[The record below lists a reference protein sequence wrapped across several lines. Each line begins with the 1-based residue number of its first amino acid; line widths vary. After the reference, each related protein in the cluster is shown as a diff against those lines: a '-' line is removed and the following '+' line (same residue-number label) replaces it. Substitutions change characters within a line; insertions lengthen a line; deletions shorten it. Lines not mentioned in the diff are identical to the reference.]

1 MAMVGGT
8 HREYKKERVFKL
20 AKRYIDTKIFDKS
33 WFRRLSAEVKAVW
46 FYLITRCDHAG
57 ILDFDYDSFNFHLS
71 VTHSEKDYLKLFKQ
85 FENRVLLFEN
95 NTKVWVKTFIDYQY
109 GGLETLNPNVRPQ
122 KAVIDRLI
130 NQGLLDPETMVYK
143 AIDNDT
149 DKAKKA
155 RGEAIIVAYKPKLKE
170 RFNDSVDVD
179 EEVEKMIDWIKQSGK
194 SYKDYEAFARNWC
207 RNSKGTFKN
216 KKGSGKYTLADF
228 KKETGGFNIGYCY
241 ECGEYQF
248 YNDYEVFQDSRCCK
262 KRILPKRRE
271 VENGKQSAN
280 NNK

>member
-1 MAMVGGT
+1 MVGGT

-20 AKRYIDTKIFDKS
+20 AKRYIDTKIFEKS
-33 WFRRLSAEVKAVW
+33 WFRRLNTEVKAVW

-71 VTHSEKDYLKLFKQ
+71 VAHDEETYLELFKQ
-85 FENRVLLFEN
+85 FGDRVLLFED
-95 NTKVWVKTFIDYQY
+95 NTKVWVKTFINYQY

-130 NQGLLDPETMVYK
+130 NQGLLDPKTMVYK
-143 AIDNDT
+143 TIDSPT
-149 DKAKKA
+149 DEKQNAKA
-155 RGEAIIVAYKPKLKE
+155 ETIIESYKDQLKE
-170 RFNDSVDVD
+170 KFNDIVDVD

-194 SYKDYEAFARNWC
+194 RYRDYEAFARNWC

-216 KKGSGKYTLADF
+216 KKGNGKYKLADF
-228 KKETGGFNIGYCY
+228 KKETGGFNIGYCA
-241 ECGEYQF
+241 ECGKYQF
-248 YNDYEVFQDSRCCK
+248 YNDYEVWGDSRCCK

-271 VENGKQSAN
+271 SKNGQKSAN
-280 NNK
+280 QSR